1 MSKAKTLSA
10 IIAGLFTNSD
20 KAISEKLTSEEY
32 ASFSQDAS
40 DLNTKLEAQ
49 VTLNEQLTAQV
60 TDLTTQLAA
69 ANTLADSRAKEITT
83 ITAERDT
90 FKAHYDKAAAQ
101 GTGTADRDENSHGKV
116 ETTSYNA
123 NALEIFNKVHGK

>member
-20 KAISEKLTSEEY
+20 KAISEKLSSEEY
-32 ASFSQDAS
+32 ASFSQEAS

-60 TDLTTQLAA
+60 SDLTTKLEA
-69 ANTLADSRAKEITT
+69 ANTLAESRAAEITT
-83 ITAERDT
+83 VTNERNT
-90 FKAHYDKAAAQ
+90 FKTHYDKAAAQ

-116 ETTSYNA
+116 ETSSYNA
-123 NALEIFNKVHGK
+123 NALEVYHKAHGK